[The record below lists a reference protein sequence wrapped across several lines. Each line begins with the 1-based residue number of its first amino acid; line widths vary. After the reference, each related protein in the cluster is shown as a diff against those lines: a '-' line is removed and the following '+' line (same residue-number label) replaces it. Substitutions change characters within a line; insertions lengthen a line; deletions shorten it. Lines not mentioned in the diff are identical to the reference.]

1 MGATEVDWSM
11 GSQAARLADWDTAL
25 QIGKKVAGPGVPVP
39 AVERARMRED
49 FAELV
54 PHAESLITSF
64 SGLSVEGFR
73 SRAWVMSR
81 GEWIRANLNG
91 LQRLIEPLA
100 ARVMADKASRAS
112 YKRKAMGAQAG
123 ALLGYVGKRVLGQY
137 DVFVPPDDEG
147 LLYFVGPNVAE
158 VERTFG
164 LPARDFRLWIAIHEV
179 THRVQFG
186 AAPWLRD
193 HLAGMI
199 DTYLGSVSLDS
210 KDLMNQLKRAADE
223 AKEGVDLRGMGAL
236 FLILTPAQRELV
248 MTLQGIMSLL
258 EGHAS
263 FVMNEVGREH
273 VADVDRMRRTLAK
286 RRKSSNVER
295 TFQKAIGF
303 EQKIR
308 QYDAGERFVREAVRL
323 GGQDVVQPRVGAA
336 GQPPDASPR
345 SPTPPR
351 GSRGWWSS
359 RPDAPPP
366 GRRPRPRAGHGH
378 GPRARHVRAG
388 RPRARL
394 RLGRPGLGLPPRVA
408 RAAPAP
414 VPDPARGLPLRSP
427 AAPGIGGRRRVR
439 EAARRA
445 ASRCRSISG
454 SPTDAP
460 AEGESVEAWATGR
473 RGQAMSRAC
482 AARVRRQRS
491 WPRDTRSTTRPR
503 RCCSTCITGTR
514 ARWVG
519 RHLAGR
525 PGPTS
530 SRSSTCPAPTS
541 RPSAARSACVHGA
554 TRRTRTAASC
564 GTRSGSTRSRCW
576 RR

>member
-223 AKEGVDLRGMGAL
+223 AKEGVDVRGMGAL

-323 GGQDVVQPRVGAA
+323 GGQDSFNLVWA
-336 GQPPDASPR
+336 
-345 SPTPPR
+345 
-351 GSRGWWSS
+351 
-359 RPDAPPP
+359 RPDN
-366 GRRPRPRAGHGH
+366 
-378 GPRARHVRAG
+378 
-388 RPRARL
+388 
-394 RLGRPGLGLPPRVA
+394 LPSLAEISDPAAWVA
-408 RAAPAP
+408 R
-414 VPDPARGLPLRSP
+414 V
-427 AAPGIGGRRRVR
+427 
-439 EAARRA
+439 
-445 ASRCRSISG
+445 
-454 SPTDAP
+454 
-460 AEGESVEAWATGR
+460 VE
-473 RGQAMSRAC
+473 
-482 AARVRRQRS
+482 
-491 WPRDTRSTTRPR
+491 
-503 RCCSTCITGTR
+503 
-514 ARWVG
+514 
-519 RHLAGR
+519 
-525 PGPTS
+525 
-530 SRSSTCPAPTS
+530 
-541 RPSAARSACVHGA
+541 
-554 TRRTRTAASC
+554 
-564 GTRSGSTRSRCW
+564 
-576 RR
+576 